1 MDNTFIFHIDSTEFK
16 YLRKQKSLNV
26 FCEISICLGSAGR
39 AYDSKHSHMFVKI
52 VLSGTSSVHLDSMTK
67 KNLDQKNFQTKIFFQ
82 TTIFSPAINKQI
94 VLTNS
99 ISLWKI

>member
-1 MDNTFIFHIDSTEFK
+1 MDNTFIFHMDLTEFK

-52 VLSGTSSVHLDSMTK
+52 VTL
-67 KNLDQKNFQTKIFFQ
+67 NF
-82 TTIFSPAINKQI
+82 
-94 VLTNS
+94 L
-99 ISLWKI
+99 

>member
-52 VLSGTSSVHLDSMTK
+52 VIL
-67 KNLDQKNFQTKIFFQ
+67 N
-82 TTIFSPAINKQI
+82 
-94 VLTNS
+94 
-99 ISLWKI
+99 

>member
-39 AYDSKHSHMFVKI
+39 AYDSKHSHIFVKI
-52 VLSGTSSVHLDSMTK
+52 VLSGTYSVHLDSMTK
-67 KNLDQKNFQTKIFFQ
+67 KVGTKQFFG
-82 TTIFSPAINKQI
+82 P
-94 VLTNS
+94 
-99 ISLWKI
+99 KICLVMESKVTL